1 MQGNPINLLRTSQ
14 KIKLIDARVTSKQ
27 SINGGGSACL
37 PSKASGNLK
46 GMKITVIG
54 LGYLGATHAVVMAKL
69 GHEVIGIEPDQ
80 SKVDELRAGRIPFF
94 EPGLDEALTEV
105 LAEGNLRFAT
115 AHDDE
120 SREAELHFLCVGTP
134 QVAGSKAA
142 NTDYLF
148 SAVTELA
155 PYLHAD
161 AVIAGKS
168 TVPVGTAAAL
178 TAHLSAELAKHG
190 KDFAPHLAWNPEF
203 LREGNALQDSIAP
216 DRIVLGVT
224 DQRSE
229 DALREVYQSITDAG
243 TPLLVADI
251 PTAELVKVAANAFLA
266 TKISFI
272 NAIAEVA
279 EASGAD
285 AVKLAEAIGY
295 DDRIGKKFLRNGIGF
310 GGGCLP
316 KDIRGFIARADE
328 LGVESIGNFLGA
340 VDQINLGRR
349 ERVVELAKREL
360 GDLTGKAITV
370 LGAAFKPDTDDI
382 RDSPAIDI
390 ALKLTEAG
398 ASVLVHDPISLPG
411 VRVHY
416 PALTTEDD
424 LMTALTGAELVILAT
439 EWKQYRELDPA
450 VVGQLVTNKT
460 VIDGRN
466 YLELDRYKS
475 AGWRTIALGRNV
487 E

>member
-1 MQGNPINLLRTSQ
+1 
-14 KIKLIDARVTSKQ
+14 
-27 SINGGGSACL
+27 
-37 PSKASGNLK
+37 
-46 GMKITVIG
+46 MKITVIG

-69 GHEVIGIEPDQ
+69 GHTVIGIEPNQ
-80 SKVDELRAGRIPFF
+80 SKVDELRAGRVPFF
-94 EPGLDEALTEV
+94 EPGLDEALHEV
-105 LAEGNLRFAT
+105 LAHGNIRFET

-120 SREAELHFLCVGTP
+120 SREADLHFLCVGTP
-134 QVAGSKAA
+134 QVRGSKAA
-142 NTDYLF
+142 NTNYLF
-148 SAVTELA
+148 GAVADLA
-155 PYLHAD
+155 PYLSAN
-161 AVIAGKS
+161 AVVAGKS

-178 TAHLSAELAKHG
+178 TEHLVAELGKAG

-216 DRIVLGVT
+216 DRLVLGVA
-224 DQRSE
+224 DERSE
-229 DALREVYQSITDAG
+229 AVLREAYKPITDAG
-243 TPLLVADI
+243 TPLLVTDL
-251 PTAELVKVAANAFLA
+251 PTAELVKVAANSFLA

-316 KDIRGFIARADE
+316 KDIRGFVARADE
-328 LGVESIGNFLGA
+328 LGVEAIGNLLNA

-349 ERVVELAKREL
+349 ERVVQLAHREL
-360 GDLTGKAITV
+360 GDVKGKTIVV

-390 ALKLTEAG
+390 ASRLTVQG
-398 ASVLVHDPISLPG
+398 ANVLVHDPISLPG
-411 VRVHY
+411 VREHY

-424 LMTALTGAELVILAT
+424 LTVALTGADLVILAT

-450 VVGQLVTNKT
+450 VIGQLVGTKT
-460 VIDGRN
+460 LIDGRN
-466 YLELDRYKS
+466 YLDIAAFKA